1 MYLYDINSINK
12 DITHGKFLMLDQAY
26 IDEIK
31 TLGVKESKE
40 KLAEYAAQFNI
51 FVKKTRSFDNMV
63 ADIKDELTK
72 LANEPMPEQP
82 SEGLTIT
89 DLIQASD
96 EISGKSV
103 FEGEAKESAL
113 AALRGEIVEP
123 KEIVDEKP
131 VETAP
136 TEQVEVVEQKEIK
149 QDEPEV
155 QEVVEQSEFQLPPNF
170 SPTTQMLGRA
180 HTAYVTLPWWI
191 YEWITKNPQWKTDP
205 NSFPDFH
212 GVKTLLSLIY
222 YIQRDGFVRI
232 RETRN
237 SSFVVLE

>member
-1 MYLYDINSINK
+1 
-12 DITHGKFLMLDQAY
+12 MLDKAY

-51 FVKKTRSFDNMV
+51 SVKKTRSFDNMV
-63 ADIKDELTK
+63 ADIKDELAK

-113 AALRGEIVEP
+113 AALRGEIVE
-123 KEIVDEKP
+123 EKP

-136 TEQVEVVEQKEIK
+136 TEQVEVVEQKEEIK

-155 QEVVEQSEFQLPPNF
+155 QEVVEQPAFQLPPNF

>member
-1 MYLYDINSINK
+1 
-12 DITHGKFLMLDQAY
+12 MLDKAY

-51 FVKKTRSFDNMV
+51 SVKKTRSFDNMV
-63 ADIKDELTK
+63 ADIKDELAK

-113 AALRGEIVEP
+113 AALRGEIVE
-123 KEIVDEKP
+123 EKP

-136 TEQVEVVEQKEIK
+136 TEQVEVVEQKEEIK

-155 QEVVEQSEFQLPPNF
+155 QEVVEQPAFQLPPNF
-170 SPTTQMLGRA
+170 SPTIQMLGRA

-191 YEWITKNPQWKTDP
+191 YDWITKNPQWKTDP
-205 NSFPDFH
+205 NSFHDFH